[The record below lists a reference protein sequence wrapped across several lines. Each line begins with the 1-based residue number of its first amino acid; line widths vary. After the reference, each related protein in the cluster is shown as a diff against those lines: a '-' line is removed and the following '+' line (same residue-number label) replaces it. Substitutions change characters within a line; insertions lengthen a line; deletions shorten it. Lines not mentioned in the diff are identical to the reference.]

1 MAFCKNCGEQIDD
14 KAVICPKCGVSQQTA
29 PAVVD
34 NGGFGWGLLGFCIPL
49 VGLILFLVWRDTK
62 PRTAKAAGKGALI
75 SVIIS
80 VVFYILV
87 IALGVGASVMYSA

>member
-14 KAVICPKCGVSQQTA
+14 RAVICPKCGVSQQTA

-80 VVFYILV
+80 AVFYILV